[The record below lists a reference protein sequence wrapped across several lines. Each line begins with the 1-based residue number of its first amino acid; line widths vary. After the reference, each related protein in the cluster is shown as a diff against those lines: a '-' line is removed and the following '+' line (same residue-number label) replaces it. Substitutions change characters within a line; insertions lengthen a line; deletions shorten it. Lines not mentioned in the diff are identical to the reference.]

1 MPLTN
6 FPNGVTSF
14 GIPVLPGIP
23 EAFTGTYYF
32 VDPANGADGNPGTT
46 PDFPFATLYRA
57 LGLCTSGKNDVVVL
71 IGDGASS
78 GSARLS
84 TALAQ
89 TIDSTVTAGTLVW
102 DKDATH
108 LIGVTAPTGVAARAR
123 IAPPSGTYTQ
133 STFGSGNFVT
143 VSGSGCYFSNFSL
156 YNGFSTGGN
165 NQICWTDTGGR
176 NFYSGIQFGGAGDA
190 ASAQST
196 TSRSLLLSGGGE
208 HSFVGCTL
216 GLDTVT
222 RTVANATL
230 ELAAG
235 TARNKFLGCDFIFQ
249 GSAAG
254 VLGIKAAAAAA
265 ADRWHKFERCSF
277 INNVGSTSTTMS
289 ALSTL
294 AASMGGL
301 LLMKDST
308 MVGITEWG
316 TDATSRG
323 QIYVDGGTVTAATSG
338 VAVNPT

>member
-23 EAFTGTYYF
+23 
-32 VDPANGADGNPGTT
+32 VHSPGPTT
-46 PDFPFATLYRA
+46 SWIRRMAPTAIRALPRTFPFATLYRA
-57 LGLCTSGKNDVVVL
+57 LSLCTSGNNDVVVL
-71 IGDGASS
+71 IGNGASS

-208 HSFVGCTL
+208 H
-216 GLDTVT
+216 
-222 RTVANATL
+222 
-230 ELAAG
+230 
-235 TARNKFLGCDFIFQ
+235 
-249 GSAAG
+249 
-254 VLGIKAAAAAA
+254 
-265 ADRWHKFERCSF
+265 
-277 INNVGSTSTTMS
+277 
-289 ALSTL
+289 
-294 AASMGGL
+294 
-301 LLMKDST
+301 
-308 MVGITEWG
+308 
-316 TDATSRG
+316 
-323 QIYVDGGTVTAATSG
+323 
-338 VAVNPT
+338 